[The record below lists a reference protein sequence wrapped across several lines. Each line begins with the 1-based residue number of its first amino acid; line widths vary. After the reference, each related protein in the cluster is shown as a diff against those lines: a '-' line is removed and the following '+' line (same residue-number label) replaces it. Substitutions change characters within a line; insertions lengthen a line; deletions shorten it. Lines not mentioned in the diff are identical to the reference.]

1 MYVGTTVAGV
11 YSSFAAAQRKAPASG
26 GVVIVRHQ
34 LDDELYAT
42 FQQVH
47 PPLRIMGPVKSFV
60 DVT

>member
-1 MYVGTTVAGV
+1 MDVYVMYVGTTVAGV
-11 YSSFAAAQRKAPASG
+11 YSSFAAAQREAPASG
-26 GVVIVRHQ
+26 RHQ